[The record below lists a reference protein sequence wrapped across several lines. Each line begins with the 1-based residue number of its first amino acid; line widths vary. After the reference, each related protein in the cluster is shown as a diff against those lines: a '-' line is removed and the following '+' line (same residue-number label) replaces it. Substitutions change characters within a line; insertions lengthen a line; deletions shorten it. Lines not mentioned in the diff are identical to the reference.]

1 MSRSHALLAVAALSL
16 FATTPAFA
24 GPPWLSLEIPAN
36 PYTDATRGAYALVRV
51 YHHGDAA
58 YYPVSGTAEGLVN
71 GQRRSVTLKFVTT
84 SLPGVY
90 ALRYEPAKEGAWV
103 LVIHIGQDSDH
114 GQATLLAAIRNG
126 EVGSARVPT
135 RQQGE
140 WTIPDSVTPGQ
151 IDDMLRQQLAVVDTT
166 TRATDSPL
174 ALAGVALVP
183 LGMLFG
189 IRRR

>member
-1 MSRSHALLAVAALSL
+1 MSRALLAAAALSL
-16 FATTPAFA
+16 LATTPAFA

-36 PYTDATRGAYALVRV
+36 PYNDATRGAFALVRV

-71 GQRRSVTLKFVTT
+71 GQRRSVTLKLATT

-103 LVIHIGQDSDH
+103 LVIHIGQESEH
-114 GQATLLAAIRNG
+114 GQATLLATIRNG
-126 EVGSARVPT
+126 EIGSARVPT

-140 WTIPDSVTPGQ
+140 WIIPDSVSPAQ
-151 IDDMLRQQLAVVDTT
+151 VDEMLRQQLAMVDAP
-166 TRATDSPL
+166 TRPSHSSL
-174 ALAGVALVP
+174 ALAGVALLP
-183 LGMLFG
+183 LGMLMG
-189 IRRR
+189 LRRR